1 MHKTV
6 RVPDVER
13 SFRTVFEEMK
23 RDHVPYVLTED
34 SRPEA
39 VLVPY
44 DEFLKLQRFQEEKVL
59 ARFDEI
65 WGRLGAQNANRSEE
79 EIAEDI
85 AAARDE
91 LSRR

>member
-1 MHKTV
+1 MHKTI
-6 RVPDVER
+6 RVPDLGR
-13 SFRTVFEEMK
+13 SFQTVFEEMK
-23 RDHVPYVLTED
+23 REHVPYVLTED

-59 ARFDEI
+59 ARFDEL
-65 WGRLGAQNANRSEE
+65 WARMGDRNASRSEE
-79 EIAEDI
+79 EIAGDI
-85 AAARDE
+85 AAARAE

>member
-59 ARFDEI
+59 ARFDET
-65 WGRLGAQNANRSEE
+65 WGRLGARNANRSEE